1 MVTLILIVIF
11 ASLFGYF
18 ATINT
23 TSVVLHFLQY
33 SSRPLPIYLVILASI
48 GIGVLITMLFNF
60 LRWFT
65 TNMKLGKKEKDLKKA
80 QNELNEL
87 NKTVHKLELENTK
100 LETELGKEDVDEDS
114 I

>member
-1 MVTLILIVIF
+1 MITLILIVVF

-23 TSVVLHFLQY
+23 TSVVLHFLKY
-33 SSRPLPIYLVILASI
+33 SSRPIPIYLVILASI
-48 GIGVLITMLFNF
+48 GIGVLITMIFNF
-60 LRWFT
+60 LKWFS
-65 TNMKLGKKEKDLKKA
+65 TNMKLGRKEKDLKKA
-80 QNELNEL
+80 NDELNNL

-100 LETELGKEDVDEDS
+100 LEAELGKEDVDEDS